1 LLAFLSSLVIVVVE
15 YVTAAPTKAKPA
27 KNGHIFFPSRAAVRK
42 NDSDAYGMLLI
53 FCGYFFIRELVNVAV
68 CDRFFLKKT

>member
-1 LLAFLSSLVIVVVE
+1 MSPGLRNLLAFLSSLVIVVVE

-42 NDSDAYGMLLI
+42 NDSDAYGMLLFI
-53 FCGYFFIRELVNVAV
+53 FCGYFFIRVHE
-68 CDRFFLKKT
+68 

>member
-1 LLAFLSSLVIVVVE
+1 
-15 YVTAAPTKAKPA
+15 VTAAPTKAKPA

-42 NDSDAYGMLLI
+42 NDSDARVRHVVDLLWL
-53 FCGYFFIRELVNVAV
+53 FLYSCLVNVAV

>member
-1 LLAFLSSLVIVVVE
+1 
-15 YVTAAPTKAKPA
+15 VTAAPTKAKPA

-53 FCGYFFIRELVNVAV
+53 FCGYFFIRVSLMW
-68 CDRFFLKKT
+68 RFVIVFS